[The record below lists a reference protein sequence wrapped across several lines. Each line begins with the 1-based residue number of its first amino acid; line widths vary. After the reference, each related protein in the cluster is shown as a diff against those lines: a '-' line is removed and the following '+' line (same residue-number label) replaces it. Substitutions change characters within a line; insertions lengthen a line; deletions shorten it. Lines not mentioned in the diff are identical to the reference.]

1 MPTWICPL
9 NSAHKF
15 TGDWSN
21 AWILYLNHF
30 MASHTSQQFALT
42 LLPGPQQPY
51 ALYLDISSIFGKPTQ
66 IDWIV
71 GTVYWF
77 SKSASPGFHFYLGY
91 FKGIGD
97 RVTFPSKMRCY
108 HGIQGLSGSFQMGKI
123 PSDPISGRPNNRIDL
138 DRALQD
144 ILISSYP
151 ATQTDDYLNKADIT
165 IQGWR

>member
-9 NSAHKF
+9 NSAHQF
-15 TGDWSN
+15 TGDWTN

-30 MASHTSQQFALT
+30 MASHTSQQAAFT
-42 LLPGPQQPY
+42 LLPGTQPY
-51 ALYLDISSIFGKPTQ
+51 ALYADISSIFGKPTQ
-66 IDWIV
+66 IDWII
-71 GTVYWF
+71 GTVSWY
-77 SKSASPGFHFYLGY
+77 SKSGSTGYHFYLGY

-97 RVTFPSKMRCY
+97 RVTFPSKMRDF
-108 HGIQGLSGSFQMGKI
+108 HGIPGASGLFQLGKL

-151 ATQTDDYLNKADIT
+151 ATQSDDYLTKADI
-165 IQGWR
+165 IIKGWV